1 MKIGIASDHAG
12 FKVKEVIK
20 KNITQYEVIDY
31 GNTEYDE
38 KDDYP
43 IYALKLAEAVS
54 KNEVDFGII
63 LCNTGIGV
71 SIACN
76 KVVGVRCALIN
87 DIADAIHTRHDN
99 DANIIALNAQ
109 KDVNDLINYILSF
122 VTTPFSKLERHQR
135 RIEQIS
141 QYEINKK

>member
-12 FKVKEVIK
+12 FKVKDEIK

-43 IYALKLAEAVS
+43 IYAIKLAEAVS
-54 KNEVDFGII
+54 KKEVDFGII

-71 SIACN
+71 SIVCN